1 MQTLGDRLSSRENGL
16 DVLRFLLAAVVI
28 VSHTWLISGFSSH
41 PTRGL
46 GEWAVF
52 AFFVL
57 SGYLVTASAARMP
70 IGPYLWRRA
79 LRIFPGL
86 WTVLLV
92 TAFVFAPLASILSM
106 QHYDFGDAVSYVTKN
121 ALLEVNQSTIDG
133 TLELEPYRATWNGS
147 LWTLMYEGAAYL
159 AVGVLFL
166 SKWVRGHLHLVIP
179 VLFVAASVALPLAEG
194 PLGVTN
200 EVALAALRLARY
212 FLAGMLLYVFR
223 ERISLKPWLPIAC
236 AAAVIPLATMGWG
249 TYLTPLPLALAV
261 LWAGAVLPLRL
272 PHRVDLSYGMYIW
285 AFPIQQL
292 IMLFGLGWLSPWV
305 TAVIAFTIVVPLAWL
320 SWTFVESPALRLRR
334 LVPTRPRDD
343 KAARS
348 RGPAPLTSPVAAT
361 GRRTAALAA
370 QSGQSRM

>member
-106 QHYDFGDAVSYVTKN
+106 QHYDFGDAVSCVTKN

-179 VLFVAASVALPLAEG
+179 VLFVAASV
-194 PLGVTN
+194 
-200 EVALAALRLARY
+200 ALRLARY

-320 SWTFVESPALRLRR
+320 SWTFVESPELRLRR

-348 RGPAPLTSPVAAT
+348 RGPAPLASPVGAT